1 MELVIDFDK
10 IKDSSKKEWL
20 ITSLKLMEIDF
31 QTIEKPQTIDQYNLD
46 LLDGDAEIS
55 RGEFITAQDLQAET
69 TKWK

>member
-10 IKDSSKKEWL
+10 IKDSSKREWL

-31 QTIEKPQTIDQYNLD
+31 QTIEKAQTIDQYNLD
-46 LLDGDAEIS
+46 LLDGEAEIS